1 MPKRKL
7 LSEISKRHYRRLKRN
22 THNNAIVEN
31 MNKLSANFA
40 EIHEEQN
47 SSDVIV
53 HVISDVNCELDQA
66 RNVELNNELS
76 QQYCNV
82 SYNENV
88 AYNLNC
94 TSNSNLED
102 LCPIAPIYNNEKN
115 GGHGGSST
123 AASIKDDLT
132 NWAVQF
138 QITHAAVTA
147 LLLILRNHG
156 FSNLPKSSKTLMKT
170 PTYTNIRKVAPGE
183 YFHNGLRSGLI
194 TFLQKVKTLI

>member
-1 MPKRKL
+1 MPKQKL
-7 LSEISKRHYRRLKRN
+7 LSEMSKRHYRRLKRN
-22 THNNAIVEN
+22 THNIAIVKN
-31 MNKLSANFA
+31 MNKLSADFA
-40 EIHEEQN
+40 EIHEQQN

-53 HVISDVNCELDQA
+53 HVISNVNRELDQST
-66 RNVELNNELS
+66 NVELRNELS

-82 SYNENV
+82 SHNENV
-88 AYNLNC
+88 AYNLDCN
-94 TSNSNLED
+94 SNSNLKN
-102 LCPIAPIYNNEKN
+102 LCPIAPIFNNEEN
-115 GGHGGSST
+115 AGHASSST

-147 LLLILRNHG
+147 LVLILRNHG

-183 YFHNGLRSGLI
+183 YFHNGLRSGLM
-194 TFLQKVKTLI
+194 TFLQKKSRH